1 METAKSLL
9 AIPTGLKGF
18 KLFRNRTE
26 HGSVYFHRDSKVF
39 AKVTLEIFREK
50 HSLLLFSDK
59 FLYSQKNRLNHLGL
73 APIAHESGNV
83 DGRHAILT
91 AGPD

>member
-26 HGSVYFHRDSKVF
+26 HGSVYFHRHSKVF

-50 HSLLLFSDK
+50 HTLLLFPDN
-59 FLYSQKNRLNHLGL
+59 FLYPQNNPQNHLGL
-73 APIAHESGNV
+73 APIAHESGNI
-83 DGRHAILT
+83 DGSHAIWT
-91 AGPD
+91 A